1 LIRPAPR
8 QKIGEARNFAGGKMK
23 AKTMLLML
31 VLCTSAARVYSQNLI
46 APGTPCADIGIPTGP
61 CMATPPSTGITS
73 NVAIQA
79 LFNLVNDPG
88 MTNLGM
94 FVVPGDVVLFEHPPI
109 GPVTNP
115 PNPATWSDLLHFSNI
130 AGVAGSTA
138 TIFADLENGVVGL
151 PVGFTLSANA
161 RGIVETQVGTGTD
174 ADFTV
179 YTAGT
184 NTYQVHSDAA
194 LTPEPTDN
202 PPDVP
207 EPSTL
212 FLMGGGL
219 IAAATYQRASS
230 RRRRRYRFE
239 KRPSI

>member
-1 LIRPAPR
+1 
-8 QKIGEARNFAGGKMK
+8 MK
-23 AKTMLLML
+23 TKTMLLML
-31 VLCTSAARVYSQNLI
+31 VLCISAARVYSQNLVV
-46 APGTPCADIGIPTGP
+46 PGTPCADIGIPTGP
-61 CMATPPSTGITS
+61 CTAVPPSIGSISS
-73 NVAIQA
+73 NVGIQA

-88 MTNLGM
+88 MVNLGV

-115 PNPATWSDLLHFSNI
+115 PNPSTWSDLLHFSNI

-161 RGIVETQVGTGTD
+161 VGIVEVQTGTGTD

-184 NTYQVHSDAA
+184 NVYQVHSDAA
-194 LTPEPTDN
+194 LTPEP
-202 PPDVP
+202 PEPGEGVP

-212 FLMGGGL
+212 FLIGGGL
-219 IAAATYQRASS
+219 VAAATYQRAFS
-230 RRRRRYRFE
+230 RRRRAMQ
-239 KRPSI
+239 